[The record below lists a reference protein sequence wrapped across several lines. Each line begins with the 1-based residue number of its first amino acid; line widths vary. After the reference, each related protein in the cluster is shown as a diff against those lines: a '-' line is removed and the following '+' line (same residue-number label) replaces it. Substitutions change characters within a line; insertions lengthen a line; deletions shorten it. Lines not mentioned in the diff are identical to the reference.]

1 MVPAHLPGT
10 GDRGSALLVRPPRYP
25 GGTRAPLDR
34 VARHDPPGRRSRNDR
49 ARLGCPPR
57 TGHQPAPGEHRDHR
71 LHDQCAPG
79 RTTHHRPNRRR
90 AHGCPPHPGDL
101 QTRSRNAIRSSA
113 LQVVLEHLEELE
125 LRHDLAARILADTV
139 EHPETATQ
147 QDQAEVAQRLRDAAA
162 TAHSTVD
169 KILDSAIRT
178 VADMQLTADREQHL
192 AETRSD
198 LADAIVSRVLDKS
211 HRAAAST
218 GPEAAWQ
225 DALEELLPAD
235 LAAERAIAIA
245 ATRSAAVDRRAARSQ
260 HPDIEKLLAK
270 PEHPAD
276 TGSPPDLGA

>member
-1 MVPAHLPGT
+1 MSTSPTNYKPGHGTPSEAAPCKSFSNIWRNSNCGTTSPPASWPT
-10 GDRGSALLVRPPRYP
+10 PSNTPKQRP
-25 GGTRAPLDR
+25 
-34 VARHDPPGRRSRNDR
+34 SRIK
-49 ARLGCPPR
+49 P
-57 TGHQPAPGEHRDHR
+57 Q
-71 LHDQCAPG
+71 
-79 RTTHHRPNRRR
+79 
-90 AHGCPPHPGDL
+90 
-101 QTRSRNAIRSSA
+101 
-113 LQVVLEHLEELE
+113 
-125 LRHDLAARILADTV
+125 
-139 EHPETATQ
+139 
-147 QDQAEVAQRLRDAAA
+147 VAQRLRDAAA

-192 AETRSD
+192 AETRRD

-245 ATRSAAVDRRAARSQ
+245 ATRSAAVDRRVTARSQ

-276 TGSPPDLGA
+276 AGSPPDLGG